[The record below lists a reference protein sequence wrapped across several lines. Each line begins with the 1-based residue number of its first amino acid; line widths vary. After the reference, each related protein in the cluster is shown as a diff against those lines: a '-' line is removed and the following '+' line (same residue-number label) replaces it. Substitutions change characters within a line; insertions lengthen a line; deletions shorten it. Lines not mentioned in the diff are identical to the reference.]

1 MGGGDVWIRQRG
13 GGGGGLRDCGFCELM
28 GGGGD
33 GEESSWLFPF
43 IHHHDALCL
52 LYFHVF

>member
-13 GGGGGLRDCGFCELM
+13 GGLGDCGFCELM